1 MKKEEMVKL
10 LGYLGVAYG
19 KEFTQQECEVYYDF
33 FKDYNYSILQTAI
46 KNTIKTSKYMPKI
59 ADLIE
64 ACDKSK
70 EDNKVEII
78 EIMKNQ
84 GYFKAPSEY
93 YKALAFVKKGIIP
106 EWLKSDMKEAWQK
119 YNMLQIETNQKL
131 IGG

>member
-33 FKDYNYSILQTAI
+33 FKDYNYSILQAAI
-46 KNTIKTSKYMPKI
+46 KDTIKTSKYMPKI
-59 ADLIE
+59 ADLIV

-70 EDNKVEII
+70 EDNRVDII
-78 EIMKNQ
+78 DIMKAQ

-93 YKALAFVKKGIIP
+93 EKALAFVKRDIIP
-106 EWLKSDMKEAWQK
+106 EWLKKDMKEAWQR
-119 YNMLQIETNQKL
+119 YNTNQIGTNQKL

>member
-33 FKDYNYSILQTAI
+33 FKDYNYSILQAAI
-46 KNTIKTSKYMPKI
+46 KDTIKTSKYMPKI

-70 EDNKVEII
+70 EDNRADII
-78 EIMKNQ
+78 DIMKAQ

-93 YKALAFVKKGIIP
+93 EKALTFVKKDIIP
-106 EWLKSDMKEAWQK
+106 EWLKKDMKEAWQR
-119 YNMLQIETNQKL
+119 YNMNQIGTNQKL

>member
-33 FKDYNYSILQTAI
+33 FKDYNYSILQAAI

-78 EIMKNQ
+78 ELMKQQ

-93 YKALAFVKKGIIP
+93 DKALAFVKKGIIP